1 MPPFP
6 DTIYINLLYHHYH
19 PCDRKSYTAHHWK
32 VVGVSRWP
40 SSRTW
45 LICGNG
51 SVAWWRFLGPL
62 EIGSWDCPRW
72 RKKPYEKTIGVGGFV
87 MRSIL
92 WSRKGHATSHFL
104 GRKFMALGRELKET
118 RCPFREKRRQEVI
131 GFDCFMK
138 LFSFVWYSRQDIRLY
153 SWFQGFSKLQIRP
166 PFNGFDVFSLSPEAS
181 IQFWFGTDRA
191 GRQILCILLG
201 QRQGPWWSAT
211 EKFAMRHV
219 TYTLQPIWH
228 YDPVLLSS
236 FLDGSYLASTSNPFI
251 RIGMP
256 DWGGF
261 VG

>member
-19 PCDRKSYTAHHWK
+19 PCDRKSYTAQTAHHWK

-153 SWFQGFSKLQIRP
+153 SWFQGFSKLQIGP
-166 PFNGFDVFSLSPEAS
+166 PSMGLMFSHSHLKPPSN
-181 IQFWFGTDRA
+181 FGLELIAQVVRSFVSCL
-191 GRQILCILLG
+191 GRDKG
-201 QRQGPWWSAT
+201 HGG
-211 EKFAMRHV
+211 
-219 TYTLQPIWH
+219 
-228 YDPVLLSS
+228 VLLKS
-236 FLDGSYLASTSNPFI
+236 LPWD
-251 RIGMP
+251 M
-256 DWGGF
+256 
-261 VG
+261 